1 VIAARERHV
10 KLQEAVVGVGKHA
23 LGCPWLPLDDQMWL
37 PMKRTQPDPNRVTIY
52 LPSGPYSNLGFTFKA
67 DTFLGL
73 QEKRGTLTVSKIHS
87 NAEWFEAEL
96 GGPEGVASWIGAE
109 VVHVK
114 CKPHQDGSRRRPF
127 HDAEAAL
134 RANVVTK
141 SMRRIAEEDHGMIT
155 SYETVREATEWLDY
169 TAHIQQQRLL
179 TLRRITPKEKESRKR
194 SVKFKSFANNLYF
207 DLKLWCVHALSYRV
221 TQTLGQL
228 AAPAPSAR
236 PIAQNPMSP
245 LAH

>member
-1 VIAARERHV
+1 
-10 KLQEAVVGVGKHA
+10 
-23 LGCPWLPLDDQMWL
+23 
-37 PMKRTQPDPNRVTIY
+37 
-52 LPSGPYSNLGFTFKA
+52 
-67 DTFLGL
+67 
-73 QEKRGTLTVSKIHS
+73 
-87 NAEWFEAEL
+87 
-96 GGPEGVASWIGAE
+96 
-109 VVHVK
+109 
-114 CKPHQDGSRRRPF
+114 
-127 HDAEAAL
+127 
-134 RANVVTK
+134 
-141 SMRRIAEEDHGMIT
+141 MIT